1 MHTFFNRYTFIQLIY
16 TASTFIFH
24 IHRFFRLPIHTKYSL
39 LFERVFHT
47 APHFLNWHVF
57 LTAPGCFF
65 QFGPF
70 SPAPRYSYLHVFLC
84 MHRIFFVLA
93 RFSHCFTAFFACL
106 QVLHL
111 ALGSFCP
118 FLFLRICIFCLV
130 LSLHS
135 YLFNY
140 FAGGG
145 FSHFFAHWHVSLH
158 VSAQSHSCFHCSIFS
173 AYILAYF
180 SHYLCLFLTASCFSP
195 NIRPLFQPIRIWTS
209 RFLFFAQF

>member
-1 MHTFFNRYTFIQLIY
+1 
-16 TASTFIFH
+16 
-24 IHRFFRLPIHTKYSL
+24 
-39 LFERVFHT
+39 
-47 APHFLNWHVF
+47 
-57 LTAPGCFF
+57 
-65 QFGPF
+65 
-70 SPAPRYSYLHVFLC
+70 

-93 RFSHCFTAFFACL
+93 RFSHLFTAFFACL

-140 FAGGG
+140 FSGGG
-145 FSHFFAHWHVSLH
+145 FSNFFAHWHVSLH

-180 SHYLCLFLTASCFSP
+180 SHDLCLFLTASGFSP
-195 NIRPLFQPIRIWTS
+195 NIRPLFQPIRINFGLPVFCFLHNFDALACR
-209 RFLFFAQF
+209 RFSAHAHDFLRLRTLLLLVNIAVEPHVCAKRFYAEIMKPMSPGGTNP